1 MNFRNE
7 REWAAELVATISEQ
21 VEAVVNLPARTPTE
35 EKQCAELRRRA
46 IELQHWARTIQRGVE
61 HKALARENAALRRQ
75 LNRFENARH

>member
-1 MNFRNE
+1 MNFKNE

-21 VEAVVNLPARTPTE
+21 VDAVVNLPARTPTE
-35 EKQCAELRRRA
+35 EKRCAELRRRA

-75 LNRFENARH
+75 VNRQVNARA